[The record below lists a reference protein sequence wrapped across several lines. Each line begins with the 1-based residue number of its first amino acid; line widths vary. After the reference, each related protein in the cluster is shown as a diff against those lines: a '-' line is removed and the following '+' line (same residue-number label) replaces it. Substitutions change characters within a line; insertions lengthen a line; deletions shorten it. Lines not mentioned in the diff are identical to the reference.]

1 MKNKHFIKER
11 ADLVNQLEAE
21 KTKEI
26 EIVQKSWRSAT
37 EKLTAKIAAL
47 EEEKLNQA
55 SLQDSTVEK
64 LREEFSFKIKEKE
77 HEAKLISDEFERK
90 KQKLVSDHQSEMET
104 LEERL
109 MDERRKELSRIE
121 QNSREESIEHLK
133 SQRIA
138 IESLKGFNGDY

>member
-1 MKNKHFIKER
+1 M
-11 ADLVNQLEAE
+11 
-21 KTKEI
+21 
-26 EIVQKSWRSAT
+26 
-37 EKLTAKIAAL
+37 

-64 LREEFSFKIKEKE
+64 LREEFTFKIKEKE
-77 HEAKLISDEFERK
+77 HEAKRISVEFERQ
-90 KQKLVSDHQSEMET
+90 KQKRASDHQSEMEI

-121 QNSREESIEHLK
+121 QKSREESIEHLK

-138 IESLKGFNGDY
+138 IESLKGF